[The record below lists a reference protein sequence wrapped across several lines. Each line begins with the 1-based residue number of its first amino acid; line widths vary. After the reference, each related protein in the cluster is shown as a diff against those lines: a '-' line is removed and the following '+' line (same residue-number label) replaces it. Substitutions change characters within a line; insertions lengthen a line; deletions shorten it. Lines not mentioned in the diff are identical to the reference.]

1 MKRLPPLPALHTF
14 LITAQ
19 CCNFTRAAEQLHITQ
34 GAVSRQI
41 AGLEDHLGYELF
53 IRQARG
59 LDLTAEGREW
69 LPRVQQIFGLIDEA
83 VEQIGEKRETLQL
96 KAPTCVMRWLL
107 PRLLQWQRERPDV
120 PVELTTTVKHG
131 VDFHREQFDAAV
143 MYGAPPDSSLASH
156 RLFDE
161 QLTPVCSKP
170 LLEGPVPLQTP
181 EDLEQ
186 HMLLHPTRDERDW
199 KAWLATADVR
209 LSNVGKGQHFETL
222 DLAMSMAS
230 QGTGVA
236 IGDWSLIGDDLSAGR
251 LVMPFELK
259 VKTGLAYYLVFP
271 RKTRTFAEV
280 ARVDGVVGG
289 AGAESLKL
297 LRQSLRVNQP
307 PVASCASLL
316 APTEI
321 VVFRSIPDCEPL
333 PRMLRRFHFIDHRNR
348 IIGKRDPAA
357 PCTAHQQII
366 LADPKRPRALTFDKL
381 CRRRQKGPVQLLFLT
396 QVFQKQ
402 RTGTGLGLVR
412 LPGNPRCR

>member
-69 LPRVQQIFGLIDEA
+69 LPRVQQIFGLIGEA
-83 VEQIGEKRETLQL
+83 VEQIGAKRETLQL

-107 PRLLQWQRERPDV
+107 PRLMQWQKERPDV
-120 PVELTTTVKHG
+120 PVELTTTVRHG

-143 MYGAPPDSSLASH
+143 IYGVPPETSLASH

-170 LLEGPVPLQTP
+170 YLEGPVPLQAP

-199 KAWLATADVR
+199 KAWLASADVH
-209 LSNVGKGQHFETL
+209 LNNVSKGQHFETL

-259 VKTGLAYYLVFP
+259 VKTGLGYYLVLP
-271 RKTRTFAEV
+271 QKPAPSPKLQELLGWLV
-280 ARVDGVVGG
+280 EQAQAR
-289 AGAESLKL
+289 
-297 LRQSLRVNQP
+297 
-307 PVASCASLL
+307 
-316 APTEI
+316 
-321 VVFRSIPDCEPL
+321 
-333 PRMLRRFHFIDHRNR
+333 
-348 IIGKRDPAA
+348 
-357 PCTAHQQII
+357 
-366 LADPKRPRALTFDKL
+366 
-381 CRRRQKGPVQLLFLT
+381 
-396 QVFQKQ
+396 
-402 RTGTGLGLVR
+402 
-412 LPGNPRCR
+412 

>member
-69 LPRVQQIFGLIDEA
+69 LPRVQQIFGLIGEA
-83 VEQIGEKRETLQL
+83 VEQIGAKRETLQL

-107 PRLLQWQRERPDV
+107 PRLMQWQKERPDV
-120 PVELTTTVKHG
+120 PVELTTTVRHG
-131 VDFHREQFDAAV
+131 VDFQREQFDAAV
-143 MYGAPPDSSLASH
+143 IYGVPPDSSLASH

-161 QLTPVCSKP
+161 QLTPVCSRP
-170 LLEGPVPLQTP
+170 YLEGPVPLQSP
-181 EDLEQ
+181 EDLEH

-199 KAWLATADVR
+199 KAWLATADVC

-251 LVMPFELK
+251 LVMPFDLK
-259 VKTGLAYYLVFP
+259 VKTGLAYYLVLP
-271 RKTRTFAEV
+271 QKPTPSPKLQELLGWLVEQSQTR
-280 ARVDGVVGG
+280 
-289 AGAESLKL
+289 
-297 LRQSLRVNQP
+297 
-307 PVASCASLL
+307 
-316 APTEI
+316 
-321 VVFRSIPDCEPL
+321 
-333 PRMLRRFHFIDHRNR
+333 
-348 IIGKRDPAA
+348 
-357 PCTAHQQII
+357 
-366 LADPKRPRALTFDKL
+366 
-381 CRRRQKGPVQLLFLT
+381 
-396 QVFQKQ
+396 
-402 RTGTGLGLVR
+402 
-412 LPGNPRCR
+412 

>member
-69 LPRVQQIFGLIDEA
+69 LPRVQQIFGLIGEA
-83 VEQIGEKRETLQL
+83 VEQIGAKRETLQL

-107 PRLLQWQRERPDV
+107 PRLMQWQKERPDV
-120 PVELTTTVKHG
+120 PVELTTTVRHG

-143 MYGAPPDSSLASH
+143 IYGVPPDTSMASH

-170 LLEGPVPLQTP
+170 YLEGPVPLQAP

-199 KAWLATADVR
+199 KAWLASADVF

-259 VKTGLAYYLVFP
+259 VKTGLAYYLVLP
-271 RKTRTFAEV
+271 QKPTPSPKLQELLGWLVEQAQ
-280 ARVDGVVGG
+280 AR
-289 AGAESLKL
+289 
-297 LRQSLRVNQP
+297 
-307 PVASCASLL
+307 
-316 APTEI
+316 
-321 VVFRSIPDCEPL
+321 
-333 PRMLRRFHFIDHRNR
+333 
-348 IIGKRDPAA
+348 
-357 PCTAHQQII
+357 
-366 LADPKRPRALTFDKL
+366 
-381 CRRRQKGPVQLLFLT
+381 
-396 QVFQKQ
+396 
-402 RTGTGLGLVR
+402 
-412 LPGNPRCR
+412 

>member
-1 MKRLPPLPALHTF
+1 MKRLPPLPALYTF

-69 LPRVQQIFGLIDEA
+69 LPRVRQIFGLIDEA
-83 VEQIGEKRETLQL
+83 VEQIGEKRETLRL

-107 PRLLQWQRERPDV
+107 PRLLQWQKERPDV

-143 MYGAPPDSSLASH
+143 MYGAPPEASLVSQ
-156 RLFDE
+156 RLFE
-161 QLTPVCSKP
+161 ERLTPVCSKP
-170 LLEGPVPLQTP
+170 LLEGPVPLHTP
-181 EDLEQ
+181 KDLEQ

-199 KAWLATADVR
+199 KAWLASADVR
-209 LSNVGKGQHFETL
+209 LSNVSKGQHFETL

-259 VKTGLAYYLVFP
+259 VKTGLGYYLVLP
-271 RKTRTFAEV
+271 QKPTPSPKLQELLGWLVEQAQ
-280 ARVDGVVGG
+280 AR
-289 AGAESLKL
+289 
-297 LRQSLRVNQP
+297 
-307 PVASCASLL
+307 
-316 APTEI
+316 
-321 VVFRSIPDCEPL
+321 
-333 PRMLRRFHFIDHRNR
+333 
-348 IIGKRDPAA
+348 
-357 PCTAHQQII
+357 
-366 LADPKRPRALTFDKL
+366 
-381 CRRRQKGPVQLLFLT
+381 
-396 QVFQKQ
+396 
-402 RTGTGLGLVR
+402 
-412 LPGNPRCR
+412 

>member
-69 LPRVQQIFGLIDEA
+69 LPRVQQIFGLIGEA
-83 VEQIGEKRETLQL
+83 VEQIGAKRETLQL

-107 PRLLQWQRERPDV
+107 PRLMQWQKERPDV
-120 PVELTTTVKHG
+120 PVELTTTVRHG

-143 MYGAPPDSSLASH
+143 IYGAPPDTSLASL

-161 QLTPVCSKP
+161 QLTPVCSP
-170 LLEGPVPLQTP
+170 LLLKGTPTLNTPADLQ
-181 EDLEQ
+181 Q
-186 HMLLHPTRDERDW
+186 HLLLHPTHDIQDW
-199 KAWLATADVR
+199 SVWLNAAE
-209 LSNVGKGQHFETL
+209 LQLNNISSGQHFETL

-259 VKTGLAYYLVFP
+259 VKTGLAYYLVLP
-271 RKTRTFAEV
+271 PAVEPSPPLEELMIWLVEQAHTR
-280 ARVDGVVGG
+280 
-289 AGAESLKL
+289 
-297 LRQSLRVNQP
+297 
-307 PVASCASLL
+307 
-316 APTEI
+316 
-321 VVFRSIPDCEPL
+321 
-333 PRMLRRFHFIDHRNR
+333 
-348 IIGKRDPAA
+348 
-357 PCTAHQQII
+357 
-366 LADPKRPRALTFDKL
+366 
-381 CRRRQKGPVQLLFLT
+381 
-396 QVFQKQ
+396 
-402 RTGTGLGLVR
+402 
-412 LPGNPRCR
+412 

>member
-14 LITAQ
+14 WITAQ

-59 LDLTAEGREW
+59 LELTAEGREW
-69 LPRVQQIFGLIDEA
+69 LPRVQQVFGLIDEA
-83 VEQIGEKRETLQL
+83 VEQIGAKRETLQL

-143 MYGAPPDSSLASH
+143 MYGAPPDTALVSQK
-156 RLFDE
+156 LFDE
-161 QLTPVCSKP
+161 QLTPVCSRP
-170 LLEGPVPLQTP
+170 MLEGPITLQTP
-181 EDLEQ
+181 TDLQQ
-186 HMLLHPTRDERDW
+186 HLLLHPTRDERDW
-199 KAWLATADVR
+199 KAWLKAAGVP

-236 IGDWSLIGDDLSAGR
+236 IGDWSLIGDDLRAGR

-259 VKTGLAYYLVFP
+259 VKTGLAYYVVLP
-271 RKTRTFAEV
+271 PGTEPSPPLEELMIWLTEQAHTR
-280 ARVDGVVGG
+280 
-289 AGAESLKL
+289 
-297 LRQSLRVNQP
+297 
-307 PVASCASLL
+307 
-316 APTEI
+316 
-321 VVFRSIPDCEPL
+321 
-333 PRMLRRFHFIDHRNR
+333 
-348 IIGKRDPAA
+348 
-357 PCTAHQQII
+357 
-366 LADPKRPRALTFDKL
+366 
-381 CRRRQKGPVQLLFLT
+381 
-396 QVFQKQ
+396 
-402 RTGTGLGLVR
+402 
-412 LPGNPRCR
+412 

>member
-19 CCNFTRAAEQLHITQ
+19 CCNFTRAAEQLFITQ

-41 AGLEDHLGYELF
+41 AGLEEHLGYELF

-143 MYGAPPDSSLASH
+143 MYGAPPDSALVSH
-156 RLFDE
+156 HLFDE
-161 QLTPVCSKP
+161 QLTPVCSRP
-170 LLEGPVPLQTP
+170 LLEGTVPLRTP
-181 EDLEQ
+181 DDLER
-186 HMLLHPTRDERDW
+186 HLLLHPTRDERDW
-199 KAWLATADVR
+199 KAWLASADVH

-259 VKTGLAYYLVFP
+259 VRTGLAYYIVHPQKPAPSGPLS
-271 RKTRTFAEV
+271 ELLEWLQGQ
-280 ARVDGVVGG
+280 AR
-289 AGAESLKL
+289 
-297 LRQSLRVNQP
+297 
-307 PVASCASLL
+307 
-316 APTEI
+316 AP
-321 VVFRSIPDCEPL
+321 S
-333 PRMLRRFHFIDHRNR
+333 
-348 IIGKRDPAA
+348 
-357 PCTAHQQII
+357 
-366 LADPKRPRALTFDKL
+366 
-381 CRRRQKGPVQLLFLT
+381 
-396 QVFQKQ
+396 
-402 RTGTGLGLVR
+402 
-412 LPGNPRCR
+412 